1 MFECIFVVED
11 GEILDDDN
19 DENGEE
25 TGNLV
30 IDVVGSG
37 DEGKENLESENGAES
52 DEDSQAV
59 YEDGF
64 TNVWFKVLL
73 NTHKCDQNI
82 KYKNRTPW
90 LEA

>member
-1 MFECIFVVED
+1 MFACIFVVED
-11 GEILDDDN
+11 GEILDDN
-19 DENGEE
+19 DGNDEE
-25 TGNLV
+25 TGNLEN
-30 IDVVGSG
+30 VVGSD

-52 DEDSQAV
+52 DDDSQAV